1 MYYYY
6 DTRDIDIEAGE
17 ERLVNYSEFEKR
29 SQFGWVEFVVGA
41 IIQDKSE
48 ERSIVMQQFMYR

>member
-17 ERLVNYSEFEKR
+17 ERLVNYSEFEKK
-29 SQFGWVEFVVGA
+29 SQVGWVEFVVGA
-41 IIQDKSE
+41 IIQDKIE
-48 ERSIVMQQFMYR
+48 QRSIVMQQFMYR